1 MNVDDQKIDGFS
13 DNTSDNAKNL
23 PDAPDKGNESNKKPL
38 SPEEYAKAEKEI
50 KQALD
55 RIEQALHG
63 ADWQDANRQRFEN
76 SWKSTRDKYN
86 FESSAKN
93 LRSELTTVITKA
105 RQMGGQ

>member
-1 MNVDDQKIDGFS
+1 MADIHINIRDVERIRMTINQ
-13 DNTSDNAKNL
+13 
-23 PDAPDKGNESNKKPL
+23 
-38 SPEEYAKAEKEI
+38 AEKEI